1 MDPQNEAMT
10 LLLRE
15 MCDGSVRAFD
25 EFYGSYSPFILQVA
39 IRLVGDKMEAEDICH
54 EVFLEVLRRGKD
66 YDPARGSIRA
76 WLAVITRS
84 RSLDRLRRK
93 QRMLPMED
101 CRLFET
107 GSSGEEQVISR
118 IEREALRAAVNELPE
133 AQRKAITGSYYTL
146 RTQREMS
153 EAWNVPIG
161 TVKSWVRYGLSNL
174 RKQMEKQGWG
184 HPVEGGEEDG
194 QIRL

>member
-15 MCDGSVRAFD
+15 MCDGSVKAFD
-25 EFYGSYSPFILQVA
+25 EFYGEYSTFIMQVA
-39 IRLVGDKMEAEDICH
+39 IRVVEDKMEAEDICH

-66 YDPARGSIRA
+66 YDPGRGSIRA
-76 WLAVITRS
+76 WLAVMTRS

-93 QRMLPMED
+93 QRMLPVED
-101 CRLFET
+101 CRFLGAAVSE
-107 GSSGEEQVISR
+107 EEQVISR
-118 IEREALRAAVNELPE
+118 IEREALRAAMEELPE

-146 RTQREMS
+146 QTQREMS

-161 TVKSWVRYGLSNL
+161 TVKSWVRYGLANL
-174 RKQMEKQGWG
+174 RKQMEKQGWRRTG
-184 HPVEGGEEDG
+184 EGGEQDG
-194 QIRL
+194 RIRL